1 MAAFNGD
8 RALVFGG
15 SGGIGRAVC
24 ERLAAAGL
32 AVNLTYRNSLD
43 KAQAA
48 AEAIAEQGGFA
59 SIHQV
64 DITVAEEVEQVV
76 AEAVADGE
84 LATVVYASGPAIK
97 QPYVG
102 QVTLD
107 EWRHAV
113 DAEVH
118 GFFHIVRAALPHL
131 RKSAGSIVAVT
142 SAGLHRYP
150 PRDVL
155 SVAPKG
161 AVEALVKAVA
171 REEGRNGIRANCVA
185 LGVIDAGM
193 FLRLKGTEFDDQLME
208 TMRQNAALKRFGS
221 AEEVAEAVHFFSSN
235 QSSFSTGQTLL
246 VDGGYSI

>member
-1 MAAFNGD
+1 MADFNGD
-8 RALVFGG
+8 KALVFGG

-24 ERLAAAGL
+24 ERLASSGL
-32 AVNLTYRNSLD
+32 AVELTYRNNKD
-43 KAQAA
+43 KAEAA
-48 AEAIAEQGGFA
+48 ASAVTEPGGSA

-64 DITVAEEVEQVV
+64 DVTVAEDVERVV
-76 AEAVADGE
+76 GEAVGE
-84 LATVVYASGPAIK
+84 AKLATVVYATGPAIK

-107 EWRHAV
+107 EWRHAI

-118 GFFHIVRAALPHL
+118 GFFHIVRAALPFL
-131 RKSAGSIVAVT
+131 RKSGGSIVAIT
-142 SAGLHRYP
+142 TAGLHRYP

-161 AVEALVKAVA
+161 AVEALVRAVA
-171 REEGRNGIRANCVA
+171 REEGRYGIRANCVA

-193 FLRLKGTEFDDQLME
+193 FLRLKGTEFDDELME
-208 TMRQNAALKRFGS
+208 TMRNNAALKRFGS
-221 AEEVAEAVHFFSSN
+221 AEEVAEAVLFFSSN